1 MEPAL
6 ILDSENLKDIRTEIV
21 ASALLALVFAFSI
34 LPPLNAQPSGTQ
46 TPFSTKDVFSIP
58 SLNGNVNFAFNGSY
72 TEAKLENNTWTFKG
86 LQLNNT
92 AAVQQYGFTNYSD
105 LGTLK
110 ISATNS
116 NVTVLAFLSF
126 NYTLQAEILALD
138 IEGWG
143 TQTVNLGLNGTEKR
157 SVAEWSVLTDNGAI
171 FLAEGSGWKL
181 LDDNSVFI
189 NYGAGNLT
197 VAHFYLSDPS
207 MANLSFLA
215 QHYMLILTGAL
226 VAVTVA
232 VAGAISFWR
241 YRKSKSDLVP

>member
-1 MEPAL
+1 MG
-6 ILDSENLKDIRTEIV
+6 SENLRNNHAEI
-21 ASALLALVFAFSI
+21 AAAALLALVFTLSI
-34 LPPLNAQPSGTQ
+34 LPPLNAQPAA
-46 TPFSTKDVFSIP
+46 TPTAFSSKDIFSIP
-58 SLNGNVNFAFNGSY
+58 ELNGNVSFAFNGSY

-86 LQLNNT
+86 LQLDNT
-92 AAVQQYGFTNYSD
+92 AAVQQYGFTNYTD

-110 ISATNS
+110 ISASDS

-126 NYTLQAEILALD
+126 NFSSQMDILALY

-143 TQTVNLGLNGTEKR
+143 TQTVNLGLNGTNKQ
-157 SVAEWSVLTDNGAI
+157 SAAEWSVLTDNGAT

-189 NYGAGNLT
+189 NYGSGNLT
-197 VAHFYLSDPS
+197 VAHFNLNDPS

-215 QHYMLILTGAL
+215 QHYVAILSGAL
-226 VAVTVA
+226 FAATVA

-241 YRKSKSDLVP
+241 YRKSKSDLAP

>member
-1 MEPAL
+1 L
-6 ILDSENLKDIRTEIV
+6 GSENLKNTRTEIIAV
-21 ASALLALVFAFSI
+21 ALLTMVFAFSI
-34 LPPLNAQPSGTQ
+34 LPPIHAEPAAAQ
-46 TPFSTKDVFSIP
+46 TPLSSKDVFPIP
-58 SLNGNVNFAFNGSY
+58 DLNGNVSFAFNGSY
-72 TEAKLENNTWTFKG
+72 TEAKLENNTWAFKG
-86 LQLNNT
+86 LRLNNT

-105 LGTLK
+105 LGTLR
-110 ISATNS
+110 ISAANS

-157 SVAEWSVLTDNGAI
+157 SVAEWSVLIDNGAT

-197 VAHFYLSDPS
+197 VAHFYISDPS

-215 QHYMLILTGAL
+215 QHYMVILTGVV
-226 VAVTVA
+226 VAAIFA
-232 VAGAISFWR
+232 VAGIVSFR
-241 YRKSKSDLVP
+241 RRKKANLLSFK